1 MAVTRIIKMCGR
13 HNKNW
18 HSKYFAQKFQLF
30 PSISGLDNMEDEI
43 IPHHNDTKPGRKQGK
58 VY

>member
-1 MAVTRIIKMCGR
+1 MEKVP
-13 HNKNW
+13 NW

-30 PSISGLDNMEDEI
+30 PSIGLDNVEDEI
-43 IPHHNDTKPGRKQGK
+43 IPHHNDTKLGRKQGK